1 MARELRA
8 VIRWPAEAGG
18 GYYERTLETRRS
30 PVDEQRTRTGS
41 ARTVRLR
48 PDPVSSGTGDGP
60 YMACLRGKSFPL
72 GATLA
77 PGGANFSVFAKHSTG
92 AQLLLFDDVDA
103 PTPSRVV
110 NLDLGL
116 TEPTIIGTSLCPA
129 SPRARSMDTGSPD
142 LSIPREGCVS
152 TPTRYCSTLTGNA

>member
-1 MARELRA
+1 MASRSGRRLLRKNPGN
-8 VIRWPAEAGG
+8 PALASRRAENPDRICSN
-18 GYYERTLETRRS
+18 RTAAARS
-30 PVDEQRTRTGS
+30 G
-41 ARTVRLR
+41 
-48 PDPVSSGTGDGP
+48 SSGTGDGP